1 MQLGKLLIIPIA
13 LFGLKQLRELESVT
27 KPPTTAVTPLIPATP
42 ATQTSVAAN
51 PTGFLTGVTDLS
63 GLFTPPTVPQLKRV
77 ADPFFSDKP
86 LVREPVRE
94 RTGEVSVYRQEIRDI
109 PLFGVGPITGLPQSQ
124 QLDLTGFVPNVP
136 VPTGPTFKQGGG
148 VQL

>member
-13 LFGLKQLRELESVT
+13 FYGLKQLRELESVT
-27 KPPTTAVTPLIPATP
+27 KPPETAATPLITTP
-42 ATQTSVAAN
+42 TTPTSVSPA
-51 PTGFLTGVTDLS
+51 GFLTGLTELTGV
-63 GLFTPPTVPQLKRV
+63 FTPPTVTQLKRV

-94 RTGEVSVYRQEIRDI
+94 RTGTPSVYRR
-109 PLFGVGPITGLPQSQ
+109 PTFAVGPITGLAQSQ

>member
-13 LFGLKQLRELESVT
+13 FYGLKQLRELESVT
-27 KPPTTAVTPLIPATP
+27 KPPETAVTPLITTP
-42 ATQTSVAAN
+42 TTPTSVSPA
-51 PTGFLTGVTDLS
+51 GFLTGVTELT
-63 GLFTPPTVPQLKRV
+63 GLFTPPTVTQLKRV
-77 ADPFFSDKP
+77 AAPFFSDTP
-86 LVREPVRE
+86 LVREPVSE
-94 RTGEVSVYRQEIRDI
+94 RTGEVSVYRRPD
-109 PLFGVGPITGLPQSQ
+109 FAVGPITGIPQSR

>member
-27 KPPTTAVTPLIPATP
+27 KPPETAVTPLITTPTTTTQPGSVSPA
-42 ATQTSVAAN
+42 
-51 PTGFLTGVTDLS
+51 GFLTGITELT
-63 GLFTPPTVPQLKRV
+63 GLFTPPTVTQLKRV

-94 RTGEVSVYRQEIRDI
+94 RTGEVSVYRQEIADI
-109 PLFGVGPITGLPQSQ
+109 PLFPVGPITALPQSFK
-124 QLDLTGFVPNVP
+124 LDFTGL
-136 VPTGPTFKQGGG
+136 K
-148 VQL
+148 L

>member
-13 LFGLKQLRELESVT
+13 FYGLKQLRELESVT
-27 KPPTTAVTPLIPATP
+27 KAPETPVTPLITTP
-42 ATQTSVAAN
+42 TTPTSVSPAA
-51 PTGFLTGVTDLS
+51 FLTGVQDLK
-63 GLFTPPTVPQLKRV
+63 GLFTPPTVTQLKRV

-94 RTGEVSVYRQEIRDI
+94 RTGEVSVYRQEIADI

>member
-13 LFGLKQLRELESVT
+13 FYGLKQLRELESVT
-27 KPPTTAVTPLIPATP
+27 KEPETPVTPLIPTTKTP
-42 ATQTSVAAN
+42 TSVSPAS
-51 PTGFLTGVTDLS
+51 FLSGVTDLT
-63 GLFTPPTVPQLKRV
+63 GLFTPPTVTQLKRV

-94 RTGEVSVYRQEIRDI
+94 RTGEVSVYRRPD
-109 PLFGVGPITGLPQSQ
+109 FAVGPITGIPQSFE
-124 QLDLTGFVPNVP
+124 LDLTGFVPNVP

>member
-13 LFGLKQLRELESVT
+13 FYGLKQLRELESVT
-27 KPPTTAVTPLIPATP
+27 KPPETAVTPLITTP
-42 ATQTSVAAN
+42 TTPTSVSPA
-51 PTGFLTGVTDLS
+51 GFLTGVTELT
-63 GLFTPPTVPQLKRV
+63 GLFTPPTVTQLKRV

-94 RTGEVSVYRQEIRDI
+94 RTGEVSVYRRPD
-109 PLFGVGPITGLPQSQ
+109 FAVGPITGLAQSQ

>member
-13 LFGLKQLRELESVT
+13 FYGLKQLRELEDVT
-27 KPPTTAVTPLIPATP
+27 KPPETAVTPLIPTTP

-63 GLFTPPTVPQLKRV
+63 GLFTPPTVTQLKRV
-77 ADPFFSDKP
+77 ADPFFSEKVYVQP
-86 LVREPVRE
+86 TRG
-94 RTGEVSVYRQEIRDI
+94 RTGTPSAFRRPD
-109 PLFGVGPITGLPQSQ
+109 FAVGPITGLAQSQ

>member
-1 MQLGKLLIIPIA
+1 MQLGKLLIIPVA
-13 LFGLKQLRELESVT
+13 LFGLKQLQELEKSET
-27 KPPTTAVTPLIPATP
+27 KAPKTPATPLIP
-42 ATQTSVAAN
+42 SVAAT
-51 PTGFLTGVTDLS
+51 PTGFLSGVTDLT

-109 PLFGVGPITGLPQSQ
+109 PLFPVGPITGLAQSFK
-124 QLDLTGFVPNVP
+124 LDFTG
-136 VPTGPTFKQGGG
+136 
-148 VQL
+148 LEL

>member
-13 LFGLKQLRELESVT
+13 LFGLKQLRGLEDTT
-27 KPPTTAVTPLIPATP
+27 KPPTTAVTPLIPT
-42 ATQTSVAAN
+42 TQTSIAAN
-51 PTGFLTGVTDLS
+51 PTGFLTGVTDLT
-63 GLFTPPTVPQLKRV
+63 GLFTPPTVTQLKRV

-94 RTGEVSVYRQEIRDI
+94 RTGITSVYRRPD
-109 PLFGVGPITGLPQSQ
+109 FAVGPITGLAQSQ

>member
-13 LFGLKQLRELESVT
+13 FYGLKQLRELEDIS
-27 KPPTTAVTPLIPATP
+27 KPPETPVTTLITTPTTP
-42 ATQTSVAAN
+42 TT
-51 PTGFLTGVTDLS
+51 TGLQGLT
-63 GLFTPPTVPQLKRV
+63 GLFTPPTVTQLKRV

-94 RTGEVSVYRQEIRDI
+94 RTGEVSVYRR
-109 PLFGVGPITGLPQSQ
+109 PTFAVGPITGLAQSQ

>member
-13 LFGLKQLRELESVT
+13 LFGLKQLRELEDTT
-27 KPPTTAVTPLIPATP
+27 KAPTTPVTPLIPAT
-42 ATQTSVAAN
+42 QTSIAAN
-51 PTGFLTGVTDLS
+51 PTGFLTGLTELTGV
-63 GLFTPPTVPQLKRV
+63 FTPPTVTQLKRV
-77 ADPFFSDKP
+77 ADPFYSDKP

-94 RTGEVSVYRQEIRDI
+94 RTGEVSVYRRPD
-109 PLFGVGPITGLPQSQ
+109 FAVGPITGIPQSQ

>member
-13 LFGLKQLRELESVT
+13 FYGLKQLRELESVT
-27 KPPTTAVTPLIPATP
+27 KPPETAVTPLITTPTTPTTTPTATGL
-42 ATQTSVAAN
+42 Q
-51 PTGFLTGVTDLS
+51 GLT
-63 GLFTPPTVPQLKRV
+63 GLFTPPTVTQLKRV

-94 RTGEVSVYRQEIRDI
+94 RTGEVSVYRRPD
-109 PLFGVGPITGLPQSQ
+109 FAVGPITGLAQSQ

>member
-13 LFGLKQLRELESVT
+13 FYGLKQLRELESVT
-27 KPPTTAVTPLIPATP
+27 KAPETPVTPLITTP
-42 ATQTSVAAN
+42 TT
-51 PTGFLTGVTDLS
+51 PTTTGLQGLT
-63 GLFTPPTVPQLKRV
+63 GLFTPPTVTQLKRV
-77 ADPFFSDKP
+77 ADPFYSDKP

-94 RTGEVSVYRQEIRDI
+94 RTGITSVYRR
-109 PLFGVGPITGLPQSQ
+109 PTFAVGPITGLAQSQ
-124 QLDLTGFVPNVP
+124 QLNLTGFVPNVP

>member
-13 LFGLKQLRELESVT
+13 LFGLKQLKGLEDAT
-27 KPPTTAVTPLIPATP
+27 KAPTTPVTPLIP
-42 ATQTSVAAN
+42 SVAAN
-51 PTGFLTGVTDLS
+51 PTGFLSGVTDLS

>member
-13 LFGLKQLRELESVT
+13 FYGLKQLRELESVT
-27 KPPTTAVTPLIPATP
+27 KPPETAVTPLITTP
-42 ATQTSVAAN
+42 TT
-51 PTGFLTGVTDLS
+51 PTTTGLQGLTG
-63 GLFTPPTVPQLKRV
+63 LFAPPTVTQLKRV

-94 RTGEVSVYRQEIRDI
+94 RTGEVSVYRRPD
-109 PLFGVGPITGLPQSQ
+109 FAVGPITGIPQSFE
-124 QLDLTGFVPNVP
+124 LDLTGFVPNVP

>member
-13 LFGLKQLRELESVT
+13 FYGLKQLRELEDIS
-27 KPPTTAVTPLIPATP
+27 KPPETTVTPLITTP
-42 ATQTSVAAN
+42 TTPTSVSPA
-51 PTGFLTGVTDLS
+51 GFLTGLTELTGV
-63 GLFTPPTVPQLKRV
+63 FTPPTVTQLKRV
-77 ADPFFSDKP
+77 ADPFYSDKP

-94 RTGEVSVYRQEIRDI
+94 RTGTPSVYRR
-109 PLFGVGPITGLPQSQ
+109 PTFAVGPITGLAQSQ

>member
-13 LFGLKQLRELESVT
+13 FYGLKQLRELESVT
-27 KPPTTAVTPLIPATP
+27 KAPETPVTPLITTPTTPTTTNIVASPA
-42 ATQTSVAAN
+42 
-51 PTGFLTGVTDLS
+51 GFLTGVTELT
-63 GLFTPPTVPQLKRV
+63 GLFTPPTVTQLKRV

-94 RTGEVSVYRQEIRDI
+94 RTGEVSVYRRPD
-109 PLFGVGPITGLPQSQ
+109 FAVGPITGLAQSQ

>member
-13 LFGLKQLRELESVT
+13 FYGLKQLRELESVT
-27 KPPTTAVTPLIPATP
+27 KPPETAVTPLITTP
-42 ATQTSVAAN
+42 TTPTSVSPA
-51 PTGFLTGVTDLS
+51 GFLTGITELT
-63 GLFTPPTVPQLKRV
+63 GLFTPPTVTQLKRV

-94 RTGEVSVYRQEIRDI
+94 RTGEVSVYRR
-109 PLFGVGPITGLPQSQ
+109 PTFAVGPITGLAQSQ

>member
-13 LFGLKQLRELESVT
+13 FYGLKQLQELDLNDQ
-27 KPPTTAVTPLIPATP
+27 KAPTTPVTPLITTPTTTPGVSPA
-42 ATQTSVAAN
+42 
-51 PTGFLTGVTDLS
+51 GFLTGVTELT
-63 GLFTPPTVPQLKRV
+63 GLFTPPTVTQLKRV

-94 RTGEVSVYRQEIRDI
+94 RTGEVSVYRRPD
-109 PLFGVGPITGLPQSQ
+109 FAVGPITGIPQSR

>member
-13 LFGLKQLRELESVT
+13 FYGLKQLRELQDIS
-27 KPPTTAVTPLIPATP
+27 KPPETPVTPLITTPTTTPGVSPA
-42 ATQTSVAAN
+42 
-51 PTGFLTGVTDLS
+51 GFLTGLTELTGV
-63 GLFTPPTVPQLKRV
+63 FTPPTVTQLKRV

-94 RTGEVSVYRQEIRDI
+94 RTGTPSVYRQEIADI
-109 PLFGVGPITGLPQSQ
+109 PLFGAGPITRLPQSR

>member
-13 LFGLKQLRELESVT
+13 FYGLKQLRELEDISKLPET
-27 KPPTTAVTPLIPATP
+27 PVTPLITTP
-42 ATQTSVAAN
+42 TTPTSVSPA
-51 PTGFLTGVTDLS
+51 GFLTGLTELTGV
-63 GLFTPPTVPQLKRV
+63 FTPPTVTQLKRV
-77 ADPFFSDKP
+77 ADPFYSDKP

-94 RTGEVSVYRQEIRDI
+94 RTGTPSVYRR
-109 PLFGVGPITGLPQSQ
+109 PTFAVGPITGLAQSQ

>member
-13 LFGLKQLRELESVT
+13 LFGLKQLRELEDAT
-27 KPPTTAVTPLIPATP
+27 KPPTTPVTPLIPAT
-42 ATQTSVAAN
+42 QTSIAAT
-51 PTGFLTGVTDLS
+51 PTGFLTGVTDLT
-63 GLFTPPTVPQLKRV
+63 GLFTPPTVTQLKRV

-94 RTGEVSVYRQEIRDI
+94 RTGEVSVYRR
-109 PLFGVGPITGLPQSQ
+109 PTFAVGPITGLAQSQ

>member
-13 LFGLKQLRELESVT
+13 FYGLKQLQELESVT
-27 KPPTTAVTPLIPATP
+27 KPPETAVTPLITTP
-42 ATQTSVAAN
+42 TTPTSVSPAA
-51 PTGFLTGVTDLS
+51 FLTGITELT
-63 GLFTPPTVPQLKRV
+63 GLFTPPTVTQLKRV

-94 RTGEVSVYRQEIRDI
+94 RTGEVSVYRRPD
-109 PLFGVGPITGLPQSQ
+109 FAVGPITGLAQSQ

>member
-13 LFGLKQLRELESVT
+13 FYGLKQLQELDLNDQ
-27 KPPTTAVTPLIPATP
+27 KAPTTPVTPLITTPTTTPGVSPA
-42 ATQTSVAAN
+42 
-51 PTGFLTGVTDLS
+51 GFLTGVTELT
-63 GLFTPPTVPQLKRV
+63 GLFTPPTVTQLKRV

-94 RTGEVSVYRQEIRDI
+94 RTGEVSVYRRPD
-109 PLFGVGPITGLPQSQ
+109 FAVGPITGIPQSFE
-124 QLDLTGFVPNVP
+124 LDLTGFVPNVP

>member
-13 LFGLKQLRELESVT
+13 FYGLKQLRELESVT
-27 KPPTTAVTPLIPATP
+27 KAPETPVTPLITTP
-42 ATQTSVAAN
+42 TTPTSVSPA
-51 PTGFLTGVTDLS
+51 GFLTGITELT
-63 GLFTPPTVPQLKRV
+63 GLFTPPTVTQLKRV

-94 RTGEVSVYRQEIRDI
+94 RTGEVSVYRR
-109 PLFGVGPITGLPQSQ
+109 PTFAVGPITGLAQSQ

>member
-13 LFGLKQLRELESVT
+13 FYGLKQLRELESVT
-27 KPPTTAVTPLIPATP
+27 KAPETPVTPLITTP
-42 ATQTSVAAN
+42 TTPTSVSPAA
-51 PTGFLTGVTDLS
+51 FLTGVQDLS
-63 GLFTPPTVPQLKRV
+63 GLFTPPTVTQLKRV

-94 RTGEVSVYRQEIRDI
+94 RTGEVSVYRRPD
-109 PLFGVGPITGLPQSQ
+109 FAVGPITGLAQSQ

>member
-1 MQLGKLLIIPIA
+1 MELGKLLIIPIA

-27 KPPTTAVTPLIPATP
+27 KPPTTPVTPLIPAT
-42 ATQTSVAAN
+42 QTSIAAN

-109 PLFGVGPITGLPQSQ
+109 PLFPVGPITGLAQSFK
-124 QLDLTGFVPNVP
+124 LDFTG
-136 VPTGPTFKQGGG
+136 
-148 VQL
+148 LEL

>member
-13 LFGLKQLRELESVT
+13 LFGLKQLRGLEDAT
-27 KPPTTAVTPLIPATP
+27 KPPTTAVTPLIP
-42 ATQTSVAAN
+42 SVAAN
-51 PTGFLTGVTDLS
+51 PTGFLSGLTDLS
-63 GLFTPPTVPQLKRV
+63 GVFTPPTVTQLKRV
-77 ADPFFSDKP
+77 ADPFYSDKP
-86 LVREPVRE
+86 LIKEPVRE
-94 RTGEVSVYRQEIRDI
+94 RTGTPSVYRQEIADI
-109 PLFGVGPITGLPQSQ
+109 PLFGLPQSQ

>member
-13 LFGLKQLRELESVT
+13 FYGLKQLRELESVT
-27 KPPTTAVTPLIPATP
+27 KLPETAVTPLITTP
-42 ATQTSVAAN
+42 TTPTSVSPA
-51 PTGFLTGVTDLS
+51 GFLTGLTELTGV
-63 GLFTPPTVPQLKRV
+63 FTPPTVTQLKRV
-77 ADPFFSDKP
+77 ADPFYSDKP

-94 RTGEVSVYRQEIRDI
+94 RTGTPSVYRR
-109 PLFGVGPITGLPQSQ
+109 PTFAVGPITGLAQSQ

>member
-13 LFGLKQLRELESVT
+13 FYGLKQLRELESVT
-27 KPPTTAVTPLIPATP
+27 KAPETPATPLITTP
-42 ATQTSVAAN
+42 TTPTSVSPA
-51 PTGFLTGVTDLS
+51 GFLTGVTELT
-63 GLFTPPTVPQLKRV
+63 GLFTPPTVTQLKRV
-77 ADPFFSDKP
+77 ADPFYSDKP

-94 RTGEVSVYRQEIRDI
+94 RTGTPSVYRR
-109 PLFGVGPITGLPQSQ
+109 PTFAVGPITGLAQSQ

>member
-13 LFGLKQLRELESVT
+13 FYGLKQLRELESVT
-27 KPPTTAVTPLIPATP
+27 KPPETAVTPLITTPTTPSSPGSGPSPA
-42 ATQTSVAAN
+42 
-51 PTGFLTGVTDLS
+51 GFLTGITELT
-63 GLFTPPTVPQLKRV
+63 GLFTPPTVTQLKRV
-77 ADPFFSDKP
+77 ADPFFSEKVYVQP
-86 LVREPVRE
+86 TRG
-94 RTGEVSVYRQEIRDI
+94 RTGTPSAFRRPD
-109 PLFGVGPITGLPQSQ
+109 FAVGPITGLAQSQ

>member
-13 LFGLKQLRELESVT
+13 FYGLKQLRELESVT
-27 KPPTTAVTPLIPATP
+27 KPPETAVTPLITTP
-42 ATQTSVAAN
+42 TTPTSVSPA
-51 PTGFLTGVTDLS
+51 GFLTGITELT
-63 GLFTPPTVPQLKRV
+63 GLFTPPTVTQLKRV

-109 PLFGVGPITGLPQSQ
+109 PLFPVGPITGLAQSFK
-124 QLDLTGFVPNVP
+124 LDFTG
-136 VPTGPTFKQGGG
+136 
-148 VQL
+148 LEL

>member
-13 LFGLKQLRELESVT
+13 LFGLKQLRGLEAAT
-27 KPPTTAVTPLIPATP
+27 KPPTTAVTPLIPT
-42 ATQTSVAAN
+42 TQTSIAAN
-51 PTGFLTGVTDLS
+51 PTGFLSGVTDLT
-63 GLFTPPTVPQLKRV
+63 GLFTPPTVTQLKRV

-109 PLFGVGPITGLPQSQ
+109 PLFPVGPITGLAQSFK
-124 QLDLTGFVPNVP
+124 LDFTGLEL
-136 VPTGPTFKQGGG
+136 KC
-148 VQL
+148 LLCLIL

>member
-13 LFGLKQLRELESVT
+13 FYGLKQLRELESVT
-27 KPPTTAVTPLIPATP
+27 KPPETAVTPLITTP
-42 ATQTSVAAN
+42 TTPTSVSPA
-51 PTGFLTGVTDLS
+51 GFLTGVTELT
-63 GLFTPPTVPQLKRV
+63 GLFTPPTVTQLKRV

-94 RTGEVSVYRQEIRDI
+94 RTGEVSVYRR
-109 PLFGVGPITGLPQSQ
+109 PTFAVGPITGLAQSQ

>member
-13 LFGLKQLRELESVT
+13 FYGLKQLRELEDVT
-27 KPPTTAVTPLIPATP
+27 KPPETAATPLITTP
-42 ATQTSVAAN
+42 TTPTSVSPA
-51 PTGFLTGVTDLS
+51 GFLTGLTELTGV
-63 GLFTPPTVPQLKRV
+63 FTPPTVTQLKRV
-77 ADPFFSDKP
+77 ADPFYSDKP

-94 RTGEVSVYRQEIRDI
+94 RTGTPSVYRR
-109 PLFGVGPITGLPQSQ
+109 PTFAVGPITGLAQSQ